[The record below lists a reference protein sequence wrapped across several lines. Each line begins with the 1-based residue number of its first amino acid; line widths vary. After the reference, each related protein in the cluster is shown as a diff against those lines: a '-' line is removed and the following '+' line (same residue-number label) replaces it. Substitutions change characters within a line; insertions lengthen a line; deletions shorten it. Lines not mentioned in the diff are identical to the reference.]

1 MPDPVFEAE
10 HDDVIGRAFDRRLAS
25 RLWASARAHHRLVWS
40 SIALF
45 PLVTLV
51 ELAQPYL
58 IKIAIDDYI
67 LTADWA
73 GLAVVA
79 LLYAASLGALY
90 ALRMVEAYLMALTG
104 QQVIHDLRATLFAH
118 LLKLEAGFFD
128 RTPVGRL
135 MTRVLSDVEAVSE
148 AFTSG
153 IFAIVADVVTLV
165 GVVAIM
171 LWMDWRLALVTYAIV
186 PVLFG
191 VAGYLRIRARDAYRE
206 VRRRLARLNAFLQ
219 ESIQGMSVIQLFG
232 REEHERRQFER
243 LNQDYRRAQF
253 TSHRFEASLYA
264 TVEALGSLALAL
276 LLWYGGGAI
285 LAGALT
291 FGGLVAFIQYTNRF
305 FLPIRDLGAKYT
317 VMQAAMA
324 SAERIYGLLDRAP
337 LIVSPSVP
345 RGGRETGPGRAAFE
359 SVWFAYTDERWVV
372 ADCSFAI
379 APGEHVAL
387 VGTTGE
393 GKSTCVRL
401 LNRTWDVR
409 RGRVLVDGVDVREWD
424 LNRLRRHVCVVFQ
437 EPILFTGTIAAN
449 LSLDGD
455 ATTSPELTRALQT
468 ANAAALL
475 ERLPGGLGA
484 TLVERAANLSHGE
497 RQLLAIARALV
508 YNPAILVLDEATS
521 SVDPESE
528 RMIRE
533 AMARLMAGRTTLT
546 IAHRLSTIHTA
557 DRILV
562 LHRGRIHEEGTHAD
576 LLRHGGLYAR
586 LWELGAGA
594 LQPEVREEVRGVP
607 APPEGKGEPC

>member
-1 MPDPVFEAE
+1 MPDPVLEAE

-67 LTADWA
+67 LTADWV

-104 QQVIHDLRATLFAH
+104 QEVIHDLRATLFAH

-219 ESIQGMSVIQLFG
+219 ESIQGMSVDPAVRPRGARAASVRATQSGLSPG
-232 REEHERRQFER
+232 PVR
-243 LNQDYRRAQF
+243 L
-253 TSHRFEASLYA
+253 HRFEASLYA

-285 LAGALT
+285 LADALT

-337 LIVSPSVP
+337 LIVSPSAP

-359 SVWFAYTDERWVV
+359 TCGSRTRTSDGSWPTAASPSRRASTSRW
-372 ADCSFAI
+372 S
-379 APGEHVAL
+379 
-387 VGTTGE
+387 
-393 GKSTCVRL
+393 
-401 LNRTWDVR
+401 
-409 RGRVLVDGVDVREWD
+409 
-424 LNRLRRHVCVVFQ
+424 
-437 EPILFTGTIAAN
+437 
-449 LSLDGD
+449 
-455 ATTSPELTRALQT
+455 
-468 ANAAALL
+468 
-475 ERLPGGLGA
+475 
-484 TLVERAANLSHGE
+484 
-497 RQLLAIARALV
+497 
-508 YNPAILVLDEATS
+508 
-521 SVDPESE
+521 
-528 RMIRE
+528 
-533 AMARLMAGRTTLT
+533 
-546 IAHRLSTIHTA
+546 
-557 DRILV
+557 
-562 LHRGRIHEEGTHAD
+562 
-576 LLRHGGLYAR
+576 
-586 LWELGAGA
+586 
-594 LQPEVREEVRGVP
+594 
-607 APPEGKGEPC
+607 APPGRGSRPACDC